1 MTQETFA
8 GLTAE
13 EWTAIGTVAT
23 ALIALGAA
31 IFALLQ
37 VHELRRT
44 REEQARPFV
53 VVDIQP
59 GKAWSNLLDLI
70 VENIG
75 TTAAHNVKIMFD
87 PPLLQ
92 TKDDGYPIGE
102 SVLLT
107 EGVAMLPPGRRIRA
121 FFDASHERS
130 KSDLPMRYDV
140 TVALE
145 DARGRRQPDQR
156 YVIDLRYL
164 YGLTEVRE
172 YGLHDA
178 AKSMRE
184 IEKAVRKWADASGR
198 LRVWVRDE
206 DRRDLNDHIEHE
218 LTGHYPSLGR
228 SRPSDLHMAMGR
240 NVLLRTVLRWWR
252 ERRRSSSGGA

>member
-1 MTQETFA
+1 MQDTFA
-8 GLTAE
+8 GLTE
-13 EWTAIGTVAT
+13 GEWTAVGTVAT

-37 VHELRRT
+37 VRELRRT

-75 TTAAHNVKIMFD
+75 TTVAHNVQITFE

-92 TKDDGYPIGE
+92 SKDDGYPIGE

-121 FFDASHERS
+121 FFDVSHERS

-140 TVALE
+140 TVTLR
-145 DARGRRQPDQR
+145 DARGRKQPDQR

-164 YGLTEVRE
+164 YGLTEIRE

-178 AKSMRE
+178 AKSIRE
-184 IEKAVRKWADASGR
+184 IEKRVQKWADVTGR

-206 DRRDLNDHIEHE
+206 DQKDLEDRIEHE

-228 SRPSDLHMAMGR
+228 SRPSDLLMTMGR
-240 NVLLRTVLRWWR
+240 YVLFRIAFRWWR
-252 ERRRSSSGGA
+252 ERRR